1 MAVRDVRE
9 PGAQV
14 GPGIKVDFGIITIR
28 DDEFRAALDFFKPSL
43 PPYSGHREYNL
54 AEVETLTGDRY
65 HVAIVRCVE
74 PGTGEAQEVT
84 RDMIDDLRPRWIIV
98 LGIAGGV
105 PTEDFSLGDVVVS
118 TRVHDFSVEAVL
130 AGGEREF
137 SLSGGPVERRA
148 GAIVANLP
156 ALEAK
161 LGDWNSESRLGL
173 PRPIVQYA
181 DSTRYTADEPYN
193 ARVLHSLTHAFSTP
207 RAPIATSGEIASSD
221 RLIKDFELLQVM
233 QRAARKIVAVEMEAA
248 GVYRASRDRVTAISI
263 RGISDIVGFKRDE
276 AMTKY
281 ACRTAASFCLAFLR
295 TKPIS
300 VSEEPTV
307 EGAVGEHIEHPLDWA
322 FRLAALNIASYGDT
336 DIFPFP
342 VENLV
347 FRDSGEACVRALG
360 CIHETFSTVFG
371 AMPPA
376 HHSTLAPIGH
386 TGFRWATQLDP
397 LWNAYLLSLVIA
409 AGPKIEAARIP
420 IADEI
425 VFSYRFAPTEDGAKL
440 FAGDVGWISFQQ
452 RSLAL
457 AKQYPFALKCDIA
470 DFYQRVSHDAI
481 EVGLASCGADPD
493 IAWRIRRILNDFTVG
508 APVGLPVGGPAA
520 RLLSELVLNSV
531 DQLLRD
537 HGVPFCR
544 YCDDFHIFAKSE
556 EESYQHLVFLGDRLQ
571 RDHGLGLQKLKTR
584 LMGASEFRRSL
595 EALVVDDG
603 ETSEGP
609 LDAGAFLRV
618 RLRFDPYSATAV
630 EDYEKLASA
639 VERFDILG
647 MLSRELTKSR
657 IHDALVRR
665 LLAAL
670 QFLKE
675 DVRNATVATLIDNL
689 NVLTPVLP
697 TVLIVFRQL
706 FKSLDPALQD
716 KVQETLAAAI
726 ERRAP
731 AFSLDAN
738 LGFALR
744 VLAEKET
751 ARGQRICVNLF
762 DASTSPIVRRDV
774 ILIEA
779 KWGKRH
785 WLASLKQ
792 KYRGLGPW
800 ERRAFIVASYALDVE
815 GETWR
820 AAHAAEFNV
829 AERLV
834 VDWGDKVDP
843 GSLGFGVG

>member
-1 MAVRDVRE
+1 M
-9 PGAQV
+9 Q
-14 GPGIKVDFGIITIR
+14 VDFGIITIR

-43 PPYSGHREYNL
+43 PSYSGHREYSIG
-54 AEVETLTGDRY
+54 EVQTLTGASYR
-65 HVAIVRCVE
+65 VAIVRAVE

-84 RDMIDDLRPRWIIV
+84 RDMLDDVNPRWVIV

-105 PTEDFSLGDVVVS
+105 PSDDFSLGDVVVS

-137 SLSGGPVERRA
+137 SLAGGPVERRA

-156 ALEAK
+156 ALENK
-161 LGDWNSESRLGL
+161 LGGWHIEANLGL
-173 PRPIVQYA
+173 PRPAVQY
-181 DSTRYTADEPYN
+181 DDESRYTADDAYN
-193 ARVLHSLTHAFSTP
+193 ARVKDTLRRAFSAKRQP
-207 RAPIATSGEIASSD
+207 LAVSGEIASSD
-221 RLIKDFELLQVM
+221 RLIKDFELVQVM
-233 QRAARKIVAVEMEAA
+233 QRAARKFLAVEMEAA
-248 GVYRASRDRVTAISI
+248 GVYRAARDRVTAISI

-276 AMTKY
+276 DMTKY
-281 ACRTAASFCLAFLR
+281 ACRTAAAFCLAFLK
-295 TKPIS
+295 TAPIAPRES
-300 VSEEPTV
+300 APA
-307 EGAVGEHIEHPLDWA
+307 GPGGGEQRPDQLGLA
-322 FRLAALNIASYGDT
+322 FRHACKNVASYGDT

-347 FRDSGEACVRALG
+347 FRDCENEAVRSLQS
-360 CIHETFSTVFG
+360 IDETFSTAFG

-397 LWNAYLLSLVIA
+397 LWNAYLLGLVIA

-420 IADEI
+420 IAAET

-440 FAGDVGWISFQQ
+440 FSGDVGWLAFQQ

-457 AKQYPFALKCDIA
+457 AKLHPFALKCDIA
-470 DFYQRVSHDAI
+470 DFYQRVSHEAI
-481 EVGLASCGADPD
+481 EVGLTSCGVDAE
-493 IAWRIRRILNDFTVG
+493 IAWRIRRFLNDFTVG

-520 RLLSELVLNSV
+520 RLLSELVLNNI
-531 DQLLRD
+531 DHLLKDR
-537 HGVPFCR
+537 GVPFCR
-544 YCDDFHIFAKSE
+544 YCDDFHIFAETE
-556 EESYQHLVFLGDRLQ
+556 EQSYEYLVLLGDRLQ

-584 LMGASEFRRSL
+584 LMGAAEFRRSL
-595 EALVVDDG
+595 EALVADD
-603 ETSEGP
+603 SQHSDGP

-630 EDYEKLASA
+630 EDYEKLASE

-670 QFLKE
+670 QFLKP
-675 DVRNATVATLIDNL
+675 DVRNATVATLLDNL
-689 NVLTPVLP
+689 QVLTPVLP

-706 FKSLDPALQD
+706 FKSLDTALQD
-716 KVQETLAAAI
+716 KVLEKLTASI
-726 ERRAP
+726 EKRTP
-731 AFSLDAN
+731 AFRLDAN

-751 ARGQRICVNLF
+751 AAGQKACVSLF
-762 DASTSPIVRRDV
+762 DSSVSPIVRRDI

-779 KWGKRH
+779 KWAKRH

-792 KYRGLGPW
+792 NYRSLGPW
-800 ERRAFIVASYALDVE
+800 ERRAFIVASYALGAE
-815 GETWR
+815 GQAWR
-820 AAHAAEFNV
+820 LAHGAEFNV
-829 AERLV
+829 AEKLV
-834 VDWGDKVDP
+834 VEWAEKVP
-843 GSLGFGVG
+843 PMSVGFGVG